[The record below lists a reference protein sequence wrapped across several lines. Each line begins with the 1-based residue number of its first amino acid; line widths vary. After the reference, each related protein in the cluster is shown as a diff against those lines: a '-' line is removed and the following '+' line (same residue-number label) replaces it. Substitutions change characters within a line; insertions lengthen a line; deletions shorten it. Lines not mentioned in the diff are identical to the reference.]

1 MAEHRATI
9 LIADDDPRILQLL
22 RTYLESLGYRTLLSQ
37 TGNDAVQ
44 VAQENVPDL
53 VILDVMMPQMDGF
66 EVCRQLRNDTR
77 TSHVPILMLTSR
89 TTLEAKLTGFESG
102 ADDYMTKPF
111 ELAELRAR
119 IHALL
124 RRSREMQ
131 VRSPLTGL
139 PGNRLLLE
147 ELRHRIQRQQ
157 PFAFLLVDIDYFK
170 AFNDAYGFLRGD
182 EAIRL
187 LGRLVEETV
196 HAAGVPGDFVGH
208 IGGDDFA
215 VITHPEHAESICRAL
230 IERFDASVGELYDPA
245 DRERG
250 YLRGYDRHG
259 VPHRFPLMTISI
271 GVVMTLERKFTDPEE
286 VSRTAAEMKQY
297 AKRFPGSNYAVD
309 QRGRQPPRLVMPERR
324 GRRRAVS
331 IAVCGM
337 ERDLLE
343 LIQLEMEKNGH
354 TVALYERGDELL
366 EACRRSSPGIVV
378 LDAFQQGMS
387 VWSLCRELRA
397 MDSLRYRPILLLS
410 TDPEDEERAFQAHAD
425 AFLLKPFSLRRL
437 VACIDD
443 LLDRSPNHNEPNNTE

>member
-1 MAEHRATI
+1 MTDQGATI
-9 LIADDDPRILQLL
+9 LVADDDPRILQLL
-22 RTYLESLGYRTLLSQ
+22 RAFLESLGYRALLTQ

-89 TTLEAKLTGFESG
+89 ITLEAKLTGFESG

-119 IHALL
+119 VRALL

-147 ELRHRIQRQQ
+147 ELRHRIQRRQ
-157 PFAFLLVDIDYFK
+157 PFALLFVDIDYFK

-182 EAIRL
+182 KAIQL
-187 LGRLVEETV
+187 LGRLIEETV
-196 HAAGVPGDFVGH
+196 AEVGAPGDFVGH

-215 VITHPEHAESICRAL
+215 VITDPKRAEEICRSL
-230 IERFDASVGELYDPA
+230 IKRFDASVGELYDPA

-271 GVVMTLERKFTDPEE
+271 GVVTSVEREFADPDE
-286 VSRTAAEMKQY
+286 VSRIATEMKEY

-309 QRGRQPPRLVMPERR
+309 QRGRKAPRLVTPERR
-324 GRRRAVS
+324 GRRPSAA
-331 IAVCGM
+331 IAVCGS

-343 LIQLEMEKNGH
+343 LIQLEVEKNGH
-354 TVALYERGDELL
+354 TAVLFSRGEELL
-366 EACRRSSPGIVV
+366 AACRTSVPGLVV
-378 LDAFQQGMS
+378 LDASQQGMS
-387 VWSLCRELRA
+387 VWALCRELRTL
-397 MDSLRYRPILLLS
+397 SGLEHRPILLLS
-410 TDPEDEERAFQAHAD
+410 TDPEDEERAFEAQVD
-425 AFLLKPFSLRRL
+425 AFLLKPFSLKRL
-437 VACIDD
+437 LACVDD
-443 LLDRSPNHNEPNNTE
+443 LLERSPNHHQPNLAE